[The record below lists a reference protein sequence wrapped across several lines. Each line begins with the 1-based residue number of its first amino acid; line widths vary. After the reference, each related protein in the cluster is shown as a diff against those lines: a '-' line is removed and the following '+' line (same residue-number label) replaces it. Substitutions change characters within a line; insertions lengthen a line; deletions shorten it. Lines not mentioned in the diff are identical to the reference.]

1 MKIKIP
7 EELIKEFIGTDLE
20 PIEGNTNPIQSTFT
34 AVNYIDPDEE
44 DNIPQTTDKFIQ
56 HARRPWWWSNVYGGY
71 GFTSV
76 GTVSENKNS
85 EITEAQVKEDII
97 TKDNKLNGEI
107 IKDEKIPS
115 LDDLENIYDNPLIK
129 KQVLE
134 FTEMLQK
141 MGGNIQEEDEGG
153 VLAIILNYLLNNINT
168 ASIPDNFKKKLKNA
182 IK

>member
-1 MKIKIP
+1 MEKLLKMK
-7 EELIKEFIGTDLE
+7 
-20 PIEGNTNPIQSTFT
+20 
-34 AVNYIDPDEE
+34 
-44 DNIPQTTDKFIQ
+44 
-56 HARRPWWWSNVYGGY
+56 
-71 GFTSV
+71 
-76 GTVSENKNS
+76 
-85 EITEAQVKEDII
+85 
-97 TKDNKLNGEI
+97 KL
-107 IKDEKIPS
+107 PS